1 MKNVLAWTFGV
12 VVLLLLMVLP
22 GIVVMSVVTIANTI
36 IPDRKGG
43 GK

>member
-22 GIVVMSVVTIANTI
+22 GIVVLSVLTIANII
-36 IPDRKGG
+36 IPDKEGG
-43 GK
+43 AK

>member
-22 GIVVMSVVTIANTI
+22 GIVVLSVVTIANVI

-43 GK
+43 VK